1 MLFAGYGQS
10 LSIFGEQKVYSDI
23 SKDKI
28 VYQIGSG
35 KLLINHLDGNVDTQ
49 NFYSLFLEIF

>member
-1 MLFAGYGQS
+1 MLLASYGQS
-10 LSIFGEQKVYSDI
+10 LSIFGEQKIFSDI

-35 KLLINHLDGNVDTQ
+35 KLLITHLDGNV
-49 NFYSLFLEIF
+49 YI